1 MADCAGVALM
11 NTRTKISAALYVA
24 VMAVL
29 GLVAAWPIYQSMYAL
44 MVGVV
49 GIGIGATIAV
59 LSQKLRWKALLT
71 TGVLFGSWFAAG
83 IAIGVP
89 SRWSTGTM
97 FPSGLLDVLAGPV
110 TGWKDLATAP
120 LPIGEYRNLLI
131 PLLTIMVVGVFFA
144 LRLSWTDAAHA
155 SLAVP
160 VAAIMPFF
168 GLVFGRSAT
177 SAPLALGPVTVPA
190 PVEMATGA
198 AAIIASVGWLAWR
211 AREQRRAA
219 LQRAEAV
226 TGIHATA
233 TNRAA
238 GARRVTLAASML
250 VVALAA
256 GAAVTPALTQ
266 TRTRDVLRT
275 AVGPDLSSLL
285 AVSPL
290 ASYRSNFTDENFDR
304 TLFTVNSDE
313 ELPERIRLATLTDY
327 DGEVFRV
334 EPAADDAF
342 QRVPSVLSAPSG
354 EERTAEFTID
364 ALRGSFLPS
373 FGFLRHVEF
382 GGNDSVRLTEGFYYD
397 ATSESAVQSQGL
409 AEGDT
414 YRFTGV
420 IGETPKVETLQPPG
434 TTAEVKPPTSL
445 VKWLETL
452 NVSSSGAGLM
462 EAITALRERGYLS
475 HALTVEEG
483 GAAWM
488 DEIGGGYVFS
498 PSSAGHSLARI
509 DQLFTQLLDRA
520 GKTDKTADNAE
531 LVAAIGD
538 DEQFAVA
545 SALIAQQLGFPSR
558 VVVGVRTNDP
568 NLPSCDDG
576 VCRAGDL
583 SAWVEVQGVGGDW
596 VAIDTTPQ
604 HTAAVST
611 DTSRQRDPENP
622 TDVLPDTADEVTPPD
637 PQREDG
643 TEVPPAPVPGP
654 NLSTVWAVA
663 RIIGLSLLGLIVLLA
678 PFLVVL
684 IAKASRRRGR
694 RNNPNPALAI
704 AGGWDEYVD
713 AAVDSGR
720 QAPVA
725 ETRQELAAAYA
736 TPSATLLAA
745 TADRAVF
752 AGVPLDASESEQF
765 WNIVS
770 EERRALRQD
779 IGFWG
784 RVRAALSLKSFS
796 RHFAARTSVADL
808 WSARTSERR
817 KRRTNDA

>member
-1 MADCAGVALM
+1 M
-11 NTRTKISAALYVA
+11 NSRTNVSATLYVA
-24 VMAVL
+24 TMAAL
-29 GLVAAWPIYQSMYAL
+29 GLVAAWPIYQSTYAL
-44 MVGVV
+44 IVGLVGVA
-49 GIGIGATIAV
+49 IGAAV
-59 LSQKLRWKALLT
+59 VVVSVLLKWNALVT
-71 TGVLFGSWFAAG
+71 TGVTVAAWFAAG
-83 IAIGVP
+83 VGLGVP
-89 SRWSTGTM
+89 SRWGTGTM
-97 FPSGLLDVLAGPV
+97 FPSGLVDVLAGPV
-110 TGWKDLATAP
+110 TGWKDLATSP

-131 PLLTIMVVGVFFA
+131 PLLTVMLVGTLIA
-144 LRLSWTDAAHA
+144 LRLGWAEGSWA
-155 SLAVP
+155 SIAVP
-160 VAAIMPFF
+160 VAAGMPFF
-168 GLVFGRSAT
+168 GLIFGRSAT
-177 SAPLALGPVTVPA
+177 SAPIAIGPITVPA

-198 AAIIASVGWLAWR
+198 AAIVASVGWLAWR

-219 LQRAEAV
+219 LQRAEAA

-290 ASYRSNFTDENFDR
+290 ASYRSNFTDESFDR
-304 TLFTVNSDE
+304 TLFTVSSDDA
-313 ELPERIRLATLTDY
+313 LPERIRLATLTDY

-334 EPAADDAF
+334 EPAAEESF
-342 QRVPSVLSAPSG
+342 QRVPSVLNTPAG
-354 EERTAEFTID
+354 DEHTVTFTID
-364 ALRGSFLPS
+364 ALRGSWLPS
-373 FGFLRHVEF
+373 FGFLKQVEF
-382 GGNDSVRLTEGFYYD
+382 GGSDSVRLTEGFYYD
-397 ATSESAVQSQGL
+397 AASEAAVQAQGL

-420 IGETPKVETLQPPG
+420 VSESAAVETLQAPG
-434 TTAEVKPPTSL
+434 TAPEVKPPASL
-445 VKWLETL
+445 VKWVESL
-452 NVSSSGAGLM
+452 NVPSSGAGLM
-462 EAITALRERGYLS
+462 EAIGALRERGYLS
-475 HALTVEEG
+475 HALSVPET
-483 GAAWM
+483 GAQWM
-488 DEIGGGYVFS
+488 NEMGGGYVFS
-498 PSSAGHSLARI
+498 PSAAGHSLARI
-509 DQLFTQLLDRA
+509 DQLFKQLLDRA
-520 GKTDKTADNAE
+520 GKVDKNAE
-531 LVAAIGD
+531 DAQLVAAIGD

-545 SALIAQQLGFPSR
+545 SALIAQHLGFPAR
-558 VVVGVRTNDP
+558 VVVGVRTDDP

-576 VCRAGDL
+576 VCTSGDL
-583 SAWVEVQGVGGDW
+583 SAWVEVQGVNGDW

-622 TDVLPDTADEVTPPD
+622 TDVQPDTADEVTPPD

-643 TEVPPAPVPGP
+643 TEVPPAPIPGP
-654 NLSTVWAVA
+654 NFSSVWAVL
-663 RIIGLSLLGLIVLLA
+663 RIVGLSLLGLVLLLA
-678 PFLVVL
+678 PFIVVL

-694 RNNPNPALAI
+694 RNNPNPTLAI

-720 QAPVA
+720 EVPAA
-725 ETRQELAAAYA
+725 ETRQELAAVYA
-736 TPSATLLAA
+736 TPSAVLLAT

-784 RVRAALSLKSFS
+784 RIRAALSLKSFR
-796 RHFAARTSVADL
+796 RHLSARTSVADL

-817 KRRTNDA
+817 KRRSNDA